1 MRRNLLLIILMVMT
15 FVCSYSQQNQKPKS
29 SFSNSGESSF
39 TIIDRDSDSIYTY
52 KIVETDYKLVYIALN
67 DSSKLNYYFAK
78 YTTTSESNTNSENQ
92 NREIEIEVHPLDNP
106 ERIDFKLKEAC
117 DDIILGTE
125 IFTTKEDA
133 CCGGEDKLAIYD
145 YNKKLIIKGNE
156 KIISGSIPN
165 SPLKI
170 YIAWEN
176 EDSDETTLGTLHY
189 SYNSKDK
196 YDIKVKGI
204 LPSDSSTLRTPE
216 ISIITSNSKDEF
228 NNETNEYTLWSLNGC
243 NSKALVNN
251 ITIQIVFDCDYKH
264 KKITLSFPIIKGKPF
279 GKEDRQ
285 QIVFLK

>member
-1 MRRNLLLIILMVMT
+1 LLIILMVMT
-15 FVCSYSQQNQKPKS
+15 FVCSYSQQNQKTKS
-29 SFSNSGESSF
+29 FFSNSGESSF

-78 YTTTSESNTNSENQ
+78 YTTTSESNTNSENE

-106 ERIDFKLKEAC
+106 ERIDFKLKESC
-117 DDIILGTE
+117 DDIVLGTE
-125 IFTTKEDA
+125 TFTTKEYA
-133 CCGGEDKLAIYD
+133 CCGGEDKQSIYD

-156 KIISGSIPN
+156 KIISGGVPN
-165 SPLKI
+165 SRLKI

-176 EDSDETTLGTLHY
+176 DDSDETTIGTLHY
-189 SYNSKDK
+189 SYNSTDK

-204 LPSDSSTLRTPE
+204 LPSDSCTLRTPE

-243 NSKALVNN
+243 NSKASVNN
-251 ITIQIVFDCDYKH
+251 ITIQIVFDCDYKQ
-264 KKITLSFPIIKGKPF
+264 KKITLSVPIIKGKPF
-279 GKEDRQ
+279 GKEYRQ